1 MPARRKA
8 LICQSSRNASSSHHP
23 TLWRVAAYS
32 APGLPSP
39 HTSFMA
45 SPGESALCALF
56 LRAPDHLGLP
66 TLGSSSSSLSSF
78 HLARLRNTRLRR
90 DQAADRTI
98 GVLCRLDAVR
108 QLRVA
113 YVQRVTDFHPLHAQ
127 LDVLGDVV
135 RQAAHFHL
143 GQRMLHET
151 ARLDARRLADQANG
165 NLHRD
170 LLTRMDLVEVNV
182 QDDRAR
188 GMTLQIGRA
197 SW

>member
-1 MPARRKA
+1 
-8 LICQSSRNASSSHHP
+8 
-23 TLWRVAAYS
+23 
-32 APGLPSP
+32 PGLPSP

-45 SPGESALCALF
+45 SPGESALCARF

-66 TLGSSSSSLSSF
+66 ALGSSSLSTF

-108 QLRVA
+108 QLRGA
-113 YVQRVTDFHPLHAQ
+113 YVQRVTDSHPLHAQ

-188 GMTLQIGRA
+188 GMTLHLARERLHSAPLAADLQLYDRVLEV
-197 SW
+197 

>member
-8 LICQSSRNASSSHHP
+8 LICQASRNASSSHHP
-23 TLWRVAAYS
+23 TLWRVAAYT

-56 LRAPDHLGLP
+56 LRAPDHFRLP
-66 TLGSSSSSLSSF
+66 ALGSSRFLR
-78 HLARLRNTRLRR
+78 ARLHNTRLRR

-98 GVLCRLDAVR
+98 EVLCRLDAVR

-135 RQAAHFHL
+135 GQSAHF
-143 GQRMLHET
+143 
-151 ARLDARRLADQANG
+151 
-165 NLHRD
+165 
-170 LLTRMDLVEVNV
+170 
-182 QDDRAR
+182 
-188 GMTLQIGRA
+188 QIG
-197 SW
+197 